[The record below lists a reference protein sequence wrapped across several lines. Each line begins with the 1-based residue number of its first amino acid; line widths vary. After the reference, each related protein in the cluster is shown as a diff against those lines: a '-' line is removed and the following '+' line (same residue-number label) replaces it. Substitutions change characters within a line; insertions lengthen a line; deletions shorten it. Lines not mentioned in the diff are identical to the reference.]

1 MCHKELVSLI
11 FPVLRCDIQ
20 SLHVHYSMLLQLFFP
35 VLCTQVN
42 LELQLSKNHLDRFW
56 GWFSL
61 GEFRARLEHKKSCLE
76 QLNPK
81 LFGHLSR
88 MCTRSAWVSFAQ

>member
-42 LELQLSKNHLDRFW
+42 LELQLSKNHLHPLMFMYEKIKNPVVLADRQGHILPVFGGGSHW
-56 GWFSL
+56 ENSGQDL
-61 GEFRARLEHKKSCLE
+61 NIKK
-76 QLNPK
+76 
-81 LFGHLSR
+81 
-88 MCTRSAWVSFAQ
+88 AA